1 MSIGSFSSSS
11 GFAAAGVG
19 LSFGGS
25 FGDFRAI
32 RALKQ
37 DWIFDAAFPTWGVRS
52 FDFYLRCRDPLENN
66 QLNFITVMIYDIREW
81 LN

>member
-37 DWIFDAAFPTWGVRS
+37 DWIFDAAFPTWGVGS
-52 FDFYLRCRDPLENN
+52 FDFIFGANVNIYTFISYLQMAAL
-66 QLNFITVMIYDIREW
+66 
-81 LN
+81 